1 MKIKLDENV
10 GEIGAEILISA
21 GHDVST
27 ILKQNMSGAGD
38 VDLYRSCGAA
48 GQVLVT
54 LDRDF
59 GEVIRFPPEP
69 TAGIAVLDCRGRVSP
84 SAIRARIKEFAS
96 HLESN
101 NIDGRLWIIEP
112 GRLRIHQRRDE

>member
-1 MKIKLDENV
+1 MQC
-10 GEIGAEILISA
+10 GG
-21 GHDVST
+21 
-27 ILKQNMSGAGD
+27 SG
-38 VDLYRSCGAA
+38 V
-48 GQVLVT
+48 VT

-84 SAIRARIKEFAS
+84 SSIRARIKEFAS